1 MRSNHIIALMALLA
15 ASGASRAADGTVGE
29 LARVQAE
36 TTLLKAQLERQ
47 DVATKMTAGGGTS
60 PGSTILGVTP
70 FVGGVFGRT
79 GHLYA
84 TLLYADGSRVDAR
97 AGSTV
102 PGGYRVVTL
111 TAERVELIGAD
122 GRRVLAAFSA
132 APPAPPAPPV
142 AERATSAPSSAK
154 PSTDTDAD

>member
-15 ASGASRAADGTVGE
+15 ASGGSRAADGTVGE

-47 DVATKMTAGGGTS
+47 DVVTKIASAGGTS
-60 PGSTILGVTP
+60 AGTPITGVTP

-102 PGGYRVVTL
+102 PGGYRVATL

-132 APPAPPAPPV
+132 ASPVPPAPPV
-142 AERATSAPSSAK
+142 VERATSSPSPAK
-154 PSTDTDAD
+154 PATDTGAD